1 MEINL
6 HVWLHNV
13 PDESLSLM
21 GALSKLSVQMEKLM
35 IDLSTLQAN
44 VANESTVI
52 DSAVVLL
59 QGLAAQIAALAPTQ
73 AAIDALAADVA
84 AKTQALADAVVA
96 DTPAGP

>member
-13 PDESLSLM
+13 PDDSLM
-21 GALSKLSVQMEKLM
+21 GALSKLSQQMEQIM

-73 AAIDALAADVA
+73 AAIDALSADVA
-84 AKTQALADAVVA
+84 AKAAALAAAVVA
-96 DTPAGP
+96 NTPAGP

>member
-13 PDESLSLM
+13 PDESLM
-21 GALSKLSVQMEKLM
+21 GALSKLSQQMEKIM
-35 IDLSTLQAN
+35 FDLSILQAN
-44 VANESTVI
+44 VANEATVI
-52 DSAVVLL
+52 SSAIVLL

-96 DTPAGP
+96 NTPAGP

>member
-13 PDESLSLM
+13 PDATLL
-21 GALSKLSVQMEKLM
+21 GALSKLSSQMEKLM

-44 VANESTVI
+44 VANEATVI
-52 DSAVVLL
+52 SSAIVLL

-96 DTPAGP
+96 NTPAGP

>member
-13 PDESLSLM
+13 PDATLL
-21 GALSKLSVQMEKLM
+21 GAILKLNAQMEKLM

-44 VANESTVI
+44 VANEATVI
-52 DSAVVLL
+52 SSAIVLL

-73 AAIDALAADVA
+73 TAIDALAADVA
-84 AKTQALADAVVA
+84 AKTQALADAVVQN
-96 DTPAGP
+96 TPVAP